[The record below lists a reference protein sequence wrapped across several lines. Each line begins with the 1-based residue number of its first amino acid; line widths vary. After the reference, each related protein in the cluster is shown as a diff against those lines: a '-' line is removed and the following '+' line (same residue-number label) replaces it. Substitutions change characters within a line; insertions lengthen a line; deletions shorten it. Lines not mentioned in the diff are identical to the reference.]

1 MEKKN
6 PRYVI
11 IVDID
16 LISNKALVKELR
28 EFNFTYV
35 NFLVSHKK
43 TLISFRGTK
52 KDIKYLL
59 KHTSFKIKKKDI
71 YEYANNSD

>member
-6 PRYVI
+6 PRYAI
-11 IVDID
+11 FVDID
-16 LISNKALVKELR
+16 LISNLALVKELR
-28 EFNFTYV
+28 AFNFTYV
-35 NFLVSHKK
+35 NFIAGNNK
-43 TLISFRGTK
+43 TCISFRGTK

-59 KHTSFKIKKKDI
+59 KYTSFKITKKDI